1 MKVGNKP
8 VVVGR
13 GDHADLKIDDPSVSS
28 THAELV
34 RRGGAIHVKDLGST
48 NGTFVNSSR
57 ISAETEL
64 HDGDL
69 VKFGEAAFEL
79 IDGALTEPE
88 PEIERTQITSPSG
101 PTASPD
107 PSSPEPEAPSRQR
120 NPVMA
125 GALAALVVAGI
136 VLAAVLANS
145 SSDDGLTSAESA
157 YVDARVEEI
166 RVGNFNSSSS
176 IDFAASK
183 GMTPSEARCVVE
195 GLLDEYEL
203 GTVREQF
210 NLEAPG
216 EAVDEAFVESA
227 VEGVSACADL
237 RSIMVAEAAVGEE
250 EMPVEVYGCTLAEIA
265 DQDVINLQVTEILE
279 GGEETAG
286 LIEARKT
293 LIGPFYGCAG
303 DLLSV
308 EEFFDLMG

>member
-1 MKVGNKP
+1 MEIGKKP
-8 VVVGR
+8 VVAGR

-34 RRGGAIHVKDLGST
+34 RRGGVIHVKDLGST

-69 VKFGEAAFEL
+69 VTFGEAAFEL
-79 IDGALTEPE
+79 IDGALTDPE

-107 PSSPEPEAPSRQR
+107 SSPPEREAPSRQR

-136 VLAAVLANS
+136 VLAAVLSNS
-145 SSDDGLTSAESA
+145 SSDDDLTSAESA

-166 RVGNFNSSSS
+166 RTGDFSSSLS
-176 IDFAASK
+176 LNFASSK
-183 GMTPSEARCVVE
+183 GLTPSEARCVLE

-203 GTVREQF
+203 GKVREQF
-210 NLEAPG
+210 NLEVPDA
-216 EAVDEAFVESA
+216 AFAKAS
-227 VEGVSACADL
+227 VEGVSGCADL
-237 RSIMVAEAAVGEE
+237 RSIMVADVPIDELPA
-250 EMPVEVYGCTLAEIA
+250 EVFGCTLAEVS
-265 DQDVINLQVTEILE
+265 DQDVINLKVTAILE
-279 GGEETAG
+279 GDEENAAV
-286 LIEARKT
+286 IEALRPM
-293 LIGPFYGCAG
+293 IGPLYACAG

-308 EEFFDLMG
+308 EEFFDLLD